1 MKKLVII
8 SAIAAMCMCAYSCTD
23 KTPLEEMVEEQ
34 VEKSKVP
41 SSHDGYDTPYSEP
54 EDSIPAYNEEKE

>member
-8 SAIAAMCMCAYSCTD
+8 SAIVTLCMCAFSCTD

-34 VEKSKVP
+34 VEKSIIP
-41 SSHDGYDTPYSEP
+41 SSHDGYDTPNSEP
-54 EDSIPAYNEEKE
+54 EDSIPAYNDEEE